1 MILLL
6 LFSHFPPSHHI
17 IFFITFQSLA
27 RFFLFSFIYWREL
40 CFDTGDLSSVPS
52 FQTFRDHSGAFP
64 TPARQARAAR
74 KHDQHLNPLPKNRPT
89 TAILLLY
96 FKPFFSD
103 YLYSY
108 VYLATQ
114 NYPGS
119 SSSRNPIPPPSPFF
133 YRFTKLALPL
143 MFYLAFYYG
152 CLISL

>member
-1 MILLL
+1 M
-6 LFSHFPPSHHI
+6 
-17 IFFITFQSLA
+17 
-27 RFFLFSFIYWREL
+27 

-119 SSSRNPIPPPSPFF
+119 SSSSRNAIPPLSV
-133 YRFTKLALPL
+133 LLPVYKVGTPADVL
-143 MFYLAFYYG
+143 FSFLLRLFDIVVVFSFGY
-152 CLISL
+152 